1 MTDLE
6 RRALAS
12 LPLPRE
18 TVEAFFDGSRAGTA
32 AQGLRALCVSHERLR
47 VQLEGVESILGEPEP
62 ETLRLRARLAAA
74 LALTDTGSPEFRE
87 AFPPGSAGAALAP
100 REHVP
105 GWRVVDAIRS
115 ALLGS

>member
-1 MTDLE
+1 MRE
-6 RRALAS
+6 RALYRCPSGHEEYRYPVRARKVCRKCRREL
-12 LPLPRE
+12 LPVEGPGLSELPGPAE
-18 TVEAFFDGSRAGTA
+18 LA
-32 AQGLRALCVSHERLR
+32 
-47 VQLEGVESILGEPEP
+47 
-62 ETLRLRARLAAA
+62 RLRARLAAA

-87 AFPPGSAGAALAP
+87 AFPPTSAGAALAP